1 MLHTPDQSSLLDTY
15 RLLMLPLAR
24 LAVSRG
30 LPYARLDDM
39 LRQAMVEAAR
49 EAARETLGSTGGHG
63 EVSRISTATGLNRR
77 EVTRLLQTDQAQARP
92 KRWPAGEVFTRWLS
106 DPDYRSRGRP
116 RTLARQGPAPSFE
129 ALAQSVTRDIHP
141 RSLLEELTRLGLARW
156 DDAAD
161 TVQLQRDAVVPRS
174 DFARMLAFLGDNVG
188 DHLNAAVDNVLG
200 DGTAHFEQAI
210 YADELSQES
219 VLKLRALITTH
230 WAALFDGLV
239 PALETLIANDK
250 ASGRRQDQRT
260 RIGFYSYTQA
270 MGTAAPPAPPS
281 PLPTPTGDTP

>member
-1 MLHTPDQSSLLDTY
+1 MLHTPDQSALLDTY
-15 RLLMLPLAR
+15 RLLLLPLAR

-49 EAARETLGSTGGHG
+49 ETHSGPAGHG

-77 EVTRLLQTDQAQARP
+77 EVTRLLQADTQQARP

-116 RTLARQGPAPSFE
+116 RTLARQGEAPSFE

-156 DDAAD
+156 DEAAD
-161 TVQLQRDAVVPRS
+161 TVELQRDAVVPRS
-174 DFARMLAFLGDNVG
+174 DFARMLSFLGDNVG
-188 DHLNAAVDNVLG
+188 DHLSAAVDNVLG
-200 DGTAHFEQAI
+200 DGSAHFEQAI
-210 YADELSQES
+210 YADELSEDS
-219 VLKLRALITTH
+219 VLKLRALIAAQ
-230 WAALFDGLV
+230 WSALFDGLV
-239 PALETLIANDK
+239 PALEGLIADDK
-250 ASGRRQDQRT
+250 AQGRPQDQRT
-260 RIGFYSYTQA
+260 RIGFYSYTQP
-270 MGTAAPPAPPS
+270 MDQRPKS
-281 PLPTPTGDTP
+281 P

>member
-30 LPYARLDDM
+30 VPYARLDDM

-49 EAARETLGSTGGHG
+49 EAAREVQGSTGGHG

-77 EVTRLLQTDQAQARP
+77 EVTRLLQADVAQSRP

-116 RTLARQGPAPSFE
+116 RTLARQGQAPSFE

-156 DDAAD
+156 DEASD
-161 TVQLQRDAVVPRS
+161 TVLLQRDAVVPRS

-210 YADELSQES
+210 YADELSQAS
-219 VLKLRALITTH
+219 VLKLRALIATH
-230 WAALFDGLV
+230 WTALFDGLV
-239 PALETLIANDK
+239 PALEGLIADDK
-250 ASGRRQDQRT
+250 AQGREQDQRT
-260 RIGFYSYTQA
+260 RIGFYSYTQPMDA
-270 MGTAAPPAPPS
+270 PEPPAAP
-281 PLPTPTGDTP
+281 